1 MSDHIVKAYDEDLS
15 QLKTMLAQMGGL
27 VEQQL
32 DDAIDALTRRDTALA
47 DRVDTWLFDTEHPIG
62 ANPPCRSCEVFRW
75 CEISPVS
82 AVEELTSDLIPH
94 VPVGGHDWAASDA
107 VLAAESEIEDGED
120 FPF

>member
-47 DRVDTWLFDTEHPIG
+47 DHVIQNDERVDVLEHQIEEKAILTIVVAHDSPRRVVLIRIVVCVHQPIVV
-62 ANPPCRSCEVFRW
+62 CV
-75 CEISPVS
+75 
-82 AVEELTSDLIPH
+82 
-94 VPVGGHDWAASDA
+94 
-107 VLAAESEIEDGED
+107 
-120 FPF
+120 